1 MAAQRIAGVCFFRVG
16 ATQMR
21 LRANLK
27 IQWLSTSKEGIAGL
41 DSVHGFKETP
51 MVPYIEAQ
59 ITDLAQLS
67 IKAFGQITDETITA
81 ELANGKVGLLR
92 NAWYAGTPD
101 TDAANGTIEM
111 KFEGLSCEEI
121 LG

>member
-27 IQWLSTSKEGIAGL
+27 VQALDTSKTGIAGM
-41 DSVHGFKETP
+41 DSVHGFKEEP
-51 MVPYIEAQ
+51 VVPSIEAQ

-67 IKAFGQITDETITA
+67 IKAFQQITDETITA
-81 ELANGKVGLLR
+81 ELANGKVYLLR
-92 NAWYAGTPD
+92 DAWYAGVPD
-101 TDAANGTIEM
+101 TDAGNGTIEM